1 MAQAPP
7 DDAGEC
13 QREIERAR
21 EFLSRFGTS
30 GEVVGSAPDYVSQCE
45 AMLAAHPIVI
55 SPIMGIFDAGREPR
69 AFLQKQ
75 LVKSPPRLAESGRSA
90 ATARITESGT
100 IRCDQSR
107 HVTPSRRGALR
118 V

>member
-45 AMLAAHPIVI
+45 AMLAAHPTVI
-55 SPIMGIFDAGREPR
+55 SPIMGIFDAGREPPLFP
-69 AFLQKQ
+69 AKTGCEM
-75 LVKSPPRLAESGRSA
+75 PA
-90 ATARITESGT
+90 AMG
-100 IRCDQSR
+100 
-107 HVTPSRRGALR
+107 
-118 V
+118 